1 MLLTLETAVNKL
13 CELGLVSKET
23 VEKRQ
28 KENFFGKENCFIV
41 KKFIKAVRNDY
52 RPFFSEKPC
61 FKHFDRSARYLFRDG
76 GSREFP
82 PKIPHDNDA
91 STELPRPSRALMKK
105 VDYAEEEDEVQE
117 STPSQA
123 QDYFIKSSQEKK
135 TKGKGTNNPQ
145 LARTLK

>member
-1 MLLTLETAVNKL
+1 
-13 CELGLVSKET
+13 
-23 VEKRQ
+23 
-28 KENFFGKENCFIV
+28 
-41 KKFIKAVRNDY
+41 
-52 RPFFSEKPC
+52 
-61 FKHFDRSARYLFRDG
+61 
-76 GSREFP
+76 
-82 PKIPHDNDA
+82 
-91 STELPRPSRALMKK
+91 MKK